1 MKPLDTAAARRVL
14 VRAPNWLGDA
24 IMCIPAIKAL
34 ARALEPAELR
44 VLAVGGL
51 GEIFIRYPFVNRTL
65 KFSKEDSYAVHG
77 LLAKERYDALWLFT
91 NSFRSAFDGKRTGCK
106 IRVGY
111 SGNMRDALLTHP
123 VPKMAHLHMV
133 DYYLNLVNP
142 FWGTVFSQ
150 DIDFPLLPREEDFA
164 ARMVDMDYGAIGI
177 PLGAKYGPAKQW
189 PHDNVK
195 KLVTLLA
202 GTQRRIVL
210 FGTSAEMEQ
219 AADLEEAGNG
229 MVVNLAGGTSIGEM
243 AAVMKRCEWVVA
255 NDSGPLHLAGAVGVK
270 TIAIF
275 GPTDYNRTAPLSDNV
290 RIVSKDAKCAPCMKR
305 QCPAGHHQCM
315 KDISAEEIY
324 DIIEGPNPA

>member
-1 MKPLDTAAARRVL
+1 MKKLDQAARRVL

-24 IMCIPAIKAL
+24 IMCLPAIKAL
-34 ARALEPAELR
+34 ARALEPEELR

-51 GEIFIRYPFVNRTL
+51 GDIFIRYPFVNRTL
-65 KFSKEDSYAVHG
+65 KFNKEDSGAVHA
-77 LLAKERYDALWLFT
+77 LLAKEPYDALWLFT

-111 SGNMRDALLTHP
+111 GGNMRDMLLTHP
-123 VPKMAHLHMV
+123 VPKMSNLHMV

-150 DIDFPLLPREEDFA
+150 NIDFPLLPREEEFA
-164 ARMVDMDYGAIGI
+164 AKMVDMDYGAVGI
-177 PLGAKYGPAKQW
+177 PLGAKYGPAKEW
-189 PHDNVK
+189 PHDKVRQ
-195 KLVTLLA
+195 LIALLA

-210 FGTSAEMEQ
+210 FGTAAEMDQ
-219 AADLEEAGNG
+219 AVDLEEAGKG
-229 MVVNLAGGTSIGEM
+229 LVVNLAGRTSIGEM

-255 NDSGPLHLAGAVGVK
+255 NDSGPLHVAGAVGVK

-315 KDISAEEIY
+315 IDINAEEIFE
-324 DIIEGPNPA
+324 IIEGPEQI